1 LTFVGLLLLAPGGC
15 QRRGCS
21 GRCEPEAA
29 RPRPATRPA
38 TRPAKLPARPGE
50 GKHLRSPLDAKDTA
64 GAKQRFVELIRRSLN
79 RRLRNRRARGRWAFW
94 SEGSTR
100 YKLENGERAYLMSFR
115 RYSARSQEGFLVI
128 GTISGHNT
136 VVHGY
141 WSVPAGIDDI
151 HVMDMGGAGRMIYT
165 VAFDTT
171 GDHRRIYH
179 TLLRFDG
186 SQLSPVWSY
195 RLAYH
200 VAEPETY
207 KPVSVTFR
215 DEDDDGTREVR
226 LRIPGPDTPHL
237 WKRRWAMFKW
247 DPPRNE
253 FLPLRGLAFTPV
265 ALQKPL
271 WAAFGFLEA
280 VQTRTRKAAQR
291 FGANQRRCRN
301 IDDLWHAMVRR
312 GYRAVGP
319 LRPKGNVDPYHSR
332 EAAVLTD
339 LERKGDARRYLAELK
354 LVREG
359 DGLNGWRVCRIRF
372 FRI

>member
-1 LTFVGLLLLAPGGC
+1 VEPPRLG
-15 QRRGCS
+15 S
-21 GRCEPEAA
+21 GSQ
-29 RPRPATRPA
+29 
-38 TRPAKLPARPGE
+38 
-50 GKHLRSPLDAKDTA
+50 LRSPLDAKDTA
-64 GAKQRFVELIRRSLN
+64 GAKQRFVELIRRNLN
-79 RRLRNRRARGRWAFW
+79 ARHQDREAGGRWAFW
-94 SEGSTR
+94 SEGSSR

-115 RYSARSQEGFLVI
+115 RYSAKSQKGFLVI
-128 GTISGHNT
+128 GTISGQNT

-151 HVMDMGGAGRMIYT
+151 HVMDMGRAGRMIYT

-171 GDHRRIYH
+171 GNHRRIYH

-186 SQLSPVWSY
+186 SRLSPVWSY

-200 VAEPETY
+200 VEEPETY
-207 KPVSVTFR
+207 EPVSVTFR
-215 DEDDDGTREVR
+215 DEDGDGTREVR

-265 ALQKPL
+265 SLQKPL
-271 WAAFGFLEA
+271 WAAFGFLES
-280 VQTRTRKAAQR
+280 VRTRTAKAAQR
-291 FGANQRRCRN
+291 FGANRRSCRN
-301 IDDLWHAMVRR
+301 IEDLWHAMVRR
-312 GYRAVGP
+312 GYRPVGP
-319 LRPKGNVDPYHSR
+319 LRRKNDVDAFGDREASVLSDLSR
-332 EAAVLTD
+332 E
-339 LERKGDARRYLAELK
+339 GDAHRYLAELK

-372 FRI
+372 FRL